1 MALVTL
7 AQAKRQLQ
15 IWTDIS
21 SPLDEVD
28 LDITDKLAEAESIII
43 DYLKDRADES
53 WDEDTVPG
61 FVRSA
66 VLQQL
71 TELYRFRGDDTEG
84 PKYEDGQ
91 LSPTVTNLLRRRRDP
106 ALA

>member
-7 AQAKRQLQ
+7 AEAKRHLQ

-28 LDITDKLAEAESIII
+28 LDITAKLDQAESIIL
-43 DYLKDRADES
+43 DYLKTEES

-61 FVRSA
+61 VVKAA
-66 VLQQL
+66 VLLQL
-71 TELYRFRGDDTEG
+71 GELFRFRGDDTEG